1 MNNTNAVLAP
11 RKRRS
16 TRIHQT
22 RGDLIFNIVITILVA
37 FFAFTAL
44 YPFLHVFSVSLST
57 NDEAFRTGFHF
68 VPIPG
73 QMTIEAYKSLLSA
86 RSVWLGYWNT
96 ILVTSGGTAMALV
109 VYTLF
114 AYPLARRNLPGRS
127 IFTMILIFTML
138 FNGGIVPTYIT
149 MKNLGLLNTLF
160 VLMCQN
166 VVSAFNILIIRNFF
180 MAIPA
185 DLEEAARIDGAGHF
199 TTFYRIVL
207 PLSKPVLTTIALWVA
222 VGHWNSWFAAT
233 LYIQDKNLLVLQ
245 AVLRNTLILMSN
257 DNASNFFKQAVEG
270 SELGQLQVKSA
281 LIMISLIP
289 ILIAYPFA
297 YKYFEKGIM
306 IGAVK
311 G

>member
-1 MNNTNAVLAP
+1 MSKKNPNAI
-11 RKRRS
+11 RK
-16 TRIHQT
+16 T
-22 RGDLIFNIVITILVA
+22 RGDAIFGWVVAILVGFIA
-37 FFAFTAL
+37 LTAL
-44 YPFLHVFSVSLST
+44 YPFLHVTSVSLST
-57 NDEAFRTGFHF
+57 NDEAFRGGFHF
-68 VPIPG
+68 FPIPG
-73 QMTIEAYKSLLSA
+73 KMTIDAYKNLLKA
-86 RSVWLGYWNT
+86 PSVWIGYKNT
-96 ILVTSGGTAMALV
+96 ILVTAGGTFLALV

-114 AYPLARRNLPGRS
+114 AYPLARRDLPGRN
-127 IFTMILIFTML
+127 IFTFLLVFTML
-138 FNGGIVPTYIT
+138 FNGGIIPTYIA
-149 MKNLGLLNTLF
+149 MKQLKLLDTLF

-166 VVSAFNILIIRNFF
+166 VVSAFNIMVIRNFF
-180 MAIPA
+180 MSIPT

-199 TTFYRIVL
+199 TTFFQIVL
-207 PLSKPVLTTIALWVA
+207 PLSKPVLTTIGLWVG

-233 LYIQDKNLLVLQ
+233 MYIQDKNKLVLQ

-270 SELGQLQVKSA
+270 TELGQIQVKSA

-289 ILIAYPFA
+289 ILVIYPFV